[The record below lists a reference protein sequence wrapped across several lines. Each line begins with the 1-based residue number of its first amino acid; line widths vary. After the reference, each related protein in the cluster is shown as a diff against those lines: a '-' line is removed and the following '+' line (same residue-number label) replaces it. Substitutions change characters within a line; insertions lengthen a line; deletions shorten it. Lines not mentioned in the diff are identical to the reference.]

1 MRQIA
6 PIAIALAFTPGAAN
20 GFQLSLDPMEL
31 GRVEIR
37 VRRDGDAHSVRV
49 VAERPETLALLLR
62 DRQELDRSLADA
74 GLRVDTK
81 GIEFSLS
88 AQSGQP
94 EQRQPEQRQQGD
106 ARSGHTRAGA
116 DPGRMVANPQSP
128 PARLQRGLLDLNI

>member
-6 PIAIALAFTPGAAN
+6 PIAIALAFSPGLAN
-20 GFQLSLDPMEL
+20 GFQLSLDPVEL

-37 VRRDGDAHSVRV
+37 VQRDGDAHSVRV
-49 VAERPETLALLLR
+49 MAERPETLALLLR

-74 GLRVDTK
+74 GLRVEAK

-88 AQSGQP
+88 AQSGP
-94 EQRQPEQRQQGD
+94 SDQRQQGG
-106 ARSGHTRAGA
+106 ARSGTSGAGSLRGRASTDA
-116 DPGRMVANPQSP
+116 EPP